1 MVNVSSANKK
11 IKVSVSAKKNINA
24 VDSSN
29 NMARFYQELAQEWAT
44 SDSIVENTD
53 YSSKYYA
60 EKSKNSAEIS
70 ANLLEQTKT
79 EAETALNNIHDSR
92 AAAISAIDTAEATA
106 IENIETE
113 TTDSINSVIAEGT
126 TQRELLNADV
136 SSAKKAA
143 EEANISAENTA
154 TSESNALAYK
164 NSALASKEA
173 ASASEANA
181 KESETK
187 AAASENNALAYKNSA
202 LESSQ
207 TATSKADI
215 ATTKAKEASTSAS
228 SASASMTS
236 ASNYAAQAKKA
247 AEEAISGQLQADFSQ
262 TNSSAKD
269 FIKNKPTKLSDFTD
283 NLGSS
288 PTHTHNQY
296 LKEADTIKVQEI
308 SQEEYLA
315 LKKKDANTL
324 YVVCTQLLVWGTSAW
339 GVGVWSLQDE

>member
-1 MVNVSSANKK
+1 MVNVLSANKK

-29 NMARFYQELAQEWAT
+29 NMARFYQKLAQEWAT

-92 AAAISAIDTAEATA
+92 TAAISAIDTAEATA
-106 IENIETE
+106 IEHIETE
-113 TTDSINSVIAEGT
+113 TTDSINSIIAEGT

-136 SSAKKAA
+136 SS
-143 EEANISAENTA
+143 
-154 TSESNALAYK
+154 
-164 NSALASKEA
+164 
-173 ASASEANA
+173 
-181 KESETK
+181 
-187 AAASENNALAYKNSA
+187 
-202 LESSQ
+202 
-207 TATSKADI
+207 
-215 ATTKAKEASTSAS
+215 
-228 SASASMTS
+228 
-236 ASNYAAQAKKA
+236 AKKA

-283 NLGSS
+283 DLGSS

-308 SQEEYLA
+308 SQEEYLS